1 MMNTLFT
8 QALDIHVGYAKA
20 VIYENKIDQ
29 IFYVIEAN
37 VLGADAYR
45 AGLPNVPELFKTVPS
60 LNRAWDKGVHAA
72 INGRVCSR
80 LTEEEGF
87 LIAEEVQRLA
97 LGPDTDD
104 ECRLLPDGRSDE
116 VWLDVTLE
124 RNEMSPGVFSL
135 DFRVKE
141 IHVSCPGDDEY

>member
-8 QALDIHVGYAKA
+8 QALDIRVAYAKA
-20 VIYENKIDQ
+20 VIFENKIDQ
-29 IFYVIEAN
+29 IIYVIEAHI
-37 VLGADAYR
+37 LGADAYR

-87 LIAEEVQRLA
+87 LIAEEVQLLA
-97 LGPDTDD
+97 LGPDE
-104 ECRLLPDGRSDE
+104 ECRMLTDGSSDQ
-116 VWLDVTLE
+116 VLLDVRLD
-124 RNEMSPGVFSL
+124 RNESSPGVFSL
-135 DFRVKE
+135 DFRVQE
-141 IHVSCPGDDEY
+141 IHISCPCDDEY